1 MSKYMHESNNRR
13 LDEKRGG
20 AGKEMETSLPNAQ
33 FHNPR
38 YEIGHE
44 AEVLR

>member
-1 MSKYMHESNNRR
+1 MSKYMRESNNWH
-13 LDEKRGG
+13 LDGKKGG
-20 AGKEMETSLPNAQ
+20 AGKEMETPLPNAQ

-38 YEIGHE
+38 YETGHE